1 MGVTKYFMASLA
13 TFLFR
18 SAVAEES
25 VMAIRTVCAFGGEQ
39 NAISRFEK
47 ELGRAKMGGVR
58 TLVLWKK
65 NGELAGGFKQILP
78 KLTWN
83 LKISKSWKRMEKERH
98 PQNNCCFGV
107 LCVYFPGCLF
117 YFHRQHLGKWS
128 NFTRMVFTNGLN
140 RNHQL

>member
-1 MGVTKYFMASLA
+1 MEPNVWTLFDSMASLA

-58 TLVLWKK
+58 SLVL
-65 NGELAGGFKQILP
+65 
-78 KLTWN
+78 
-83 LKISKSWKRMEKERH
+83 
-98 PQNNCCFGV
+98 
-107 LCVYFPGCLF
+107 
-117 YFHRQHLGKWS
+117 
-128 NFTRMVFTNGLN
+128 
-140 RNHQL
+140 